1 MAFAN
6 TMKHYKAI
14 IFDMDGTVLN
24 TLDELTHSLNL
35 IFQRHSL
42 PEKTTRQVRACLGYG
57 YVGLIKRAAAG
68 TSPELQHELTDE
80 FRTYY
85 STHCRGT
92 TFPYDGIL
100 DMLKRLRQAG
110 YKMAVVSNKGQ
121 TAVSELH
128 DDFFAGL
135 VDFSMGESP
144 LYRKKPTPDMVWE
157 SLKRLGVSKNDAVYI
172 GDSEVDRQTASNAG
186 LDSVLV
192 TWGFRDK
199 SFLETLHPDYLVDS
213 VSELT
218 ALFT

>member
-1 MAFAN
+1 
-6 TMKHYKAI
+6 
-14 IFDMDGTVLN
+14 
-24 TLDELTHSLNL
+24 
-35 IFQRHSL
+35 
-42 PEKTTRQVRACLGYG
+42 
-57 YVGLIKRAAAG
+57 
-68 TSPELQHELTDE
+68 
-80 FRTYY
+80 
-85 STHCRGT
+85 
-92 TFPYDGIL
+92 
-100 DMLKRLRQAG
+100 
-110 YKMAVVSNKGQ
+110 
-121 TAVSELH
+121 
-128 DDFFAGL
+128 
-135 VDFSMGESP
+135 MGESP